1 MKDAAPQWPLAGLR
15 VLDLSTQIS
24 GPYCTKLLADAG
36 ADVIKLES
44 PEGGDPLRRWSASGA
59 EIPDDQD
66 GALFQFLNASK
77 RSVVADLDSS
87 EGRRLVLDLA
97 PSIDLVVESFGPG
110 AMQQHELALET
121 LQAKNPALSLVSIS
135 AWGATGPW
143 ADRPA
148 TEWTLQAA
156 VGCTGYRGL
165 PERGPVGAGG
175 RLGEYVAGIYA
186 ALGAMG
192 AWLSS
197 RNTGRGQS
205 VDLSTY
211 EAILSCMTT
220 YFDLSSQFFGGS
232 LDQAVETPSI
242 ERAKDGWVGMCT
254 YTGQQWK
261 DFCTIIGHPKV
272 GDDEKFYDGAV
283 RMQHREFLGEI
294 IQAWI
299 SQRTVDEVIETL
311 SLMRIPAAPIGD
323 GRNLP
328 GMDHFVERGVFMENP
343 GGFLQPRPHYVLG
356 EGVLRAPES
365 APRLGEHTE
374 EVKTEAARA
383 KPRIRS
389 GSADGDVLPLAGL
402 RVVDLTQFWAGPAST
417 SFLAD
422 MGADVV
428 KVESIQR
435 PDGMRFVGSVPNDA
449 LWESSTTFHGANTG
463 KRAVTVQIDSDEGM
477 ALLKRLIADAD
488 VVTENFSVRV
498 IENFGLGWDVIREIN
513 PRAIMM
519 RMPAFGLDGPWRDRT
534 GFAPNVEQVS
544 ALAWITG
551 YQDMPLVV
559 RGACDPIGG
568 MHAVF
573 ALLMALE
580 RRRATGEGQLVE
592 VALVE
597 PALNIAAE
605 QVIEYSAY
613 GQLLSRQGN
622 RGPYAAPQGVYPC
635 AQGEE
640 YLALAV
646 ATDQEWKALV
656 SLLGDP
662 AWARDP
668 ELAEAAGRRGKH
680 DMIDGHLTDWLAD
693 QTAEAAADRLAASG
707 VPANRVVNAYHV
719 MPNPQLEHRQFY
731 QEMEHPH
738 MGRKRYPGLPMRF
751 SALGPHLHRSPPP
764 TLGQHNDEVL
774 GGDLG
779 LSPEELERLREEK
792 IIGERPTFM

>member
-1 MKDAAPQWPLAGLR
+1 MKEADPQWPLFGLR
-15 VLDLSTQIS
+15 VLDLSTEIS
-24 GPYCTKLLADAG
+24 GPYCTKLLTDAG

-44 PEGGDPLRRWSASGA
+44 PDGGDPLRRWSASGVDLPAA
-59 EIPDDQD
+59 ED

-77 RSVVADLDSS
+77 RSVVADLGSS
-87 EGRRLVLDLA
+87 EGRQLVLDLT
-97 PSIDLVVESFGPG
+97 PTLDLVIENFGPG
-110 AMQQHELALET
+110 GLEQRRLPFET
-121 LQAKNPALSLVSIS
+121 LRAKNPALSLVSIS

-165 PERGPVGAGG
+165 PDRGPVGAGG
-175 RLGEYVAGIYA
+175 RIGEWVAGIYA

-197 RNTGRGQS
+197 RSTGHGQS
-205 VDLSTY
+205 VDLSTF

-220 YFDLSSQFFGGS
+220 YFDLSGQFFGGS
-232 LDQAVETPSI
+232 LAQAVETPSI

-272 GDDEKFYDGAV
+272 GDDESFYDGAV

-294 IQAWI
+294 IHAWT
-299 SQRTVDEVIETL
+299 SDRTVAEVIEAL

-328 GMDHFVERGVFMENP
+328 GMDHLVERGVFVKNP
-343 GGFLQPRPHYVLG
+343 AGFLQPRPHYRLEKG
-356 EGVLRAPES
+356 SLRAPAP
-365 APRLGEHTE
+365 APRLGEHTG
-374 EVKTEAARA
+374 EVQSEARRA
-383 KPRIRS
+383 KPRVRL
-389 GSADGDVLPLAGL
+389 GGDGPALPLAGL

-417 SFLAD
+417 AFLAD

-435 PDGMRFVGSVPNDA
+435 PDGMRLVGSIPNDV
-449 LWESSTTFHGANTG
+449 LWECSTTFHGANTG
-463 KRAVTVQIDSDEGM
+463 KRAVTLQIDSEKGM
-477 ALLKRLIADAD
+477 TLLKRLIAEAD
-488 VVTENFSVRV
+488 VVVENFSVRV
-498 IENFGLGWDVIREIN
+498 IENFGLGWEVIRQLN
-513 PRAIMM
+513 PRLIMM

-551 YQDMPLVV
+551 YPDMPLVV

-580 RRRATGEGQLVE
+580 HRRATGEGQLVE

-613 GQLLSRQGN
+613 GRLLSRQGN

-635 AQGEE
+635 AQQEHV
-640 YLALAV
+640 ALAV
-646 ATDQEWKALV
+646 ATDEAWEALV
-656 SLLGDP
+656 SLLDDP
-662 AWARDP
+662 DWAGGA
-668 ELAEAAGRRGKH
+668 ELAEAAGRRAHH
-680 DMIDGHLTDWLAD
+680 DTIDEHLRSWLAD
-693 QTAEAAADRLAASG
+693 QTAEEAAERLVAAG
-707 VPANRVVNAYHV
+707 VPASRVVNAYHV

-731 QEMEHPH
+731 QEMEHPY

-751 SALGPHLHRSPPP
+751 SELRRHLHRYPPP
-764 TLGQHNDEVL
+764 TLGQHNDEIL
-774 GGDLG
+774 GGEMG
-779 LSPEELERLREEK
+779 LSSEELDQLRGEK